1 MILFINACV
10 RKESRTKRL
19 ADALLSKLG
28 GEIEEVRLWET
39 EMPVVDEAFLDTRNA
54 VIEREDFEDPVCD
67 LARQFARAD
76 IIVIGAPYWDLSFPA
91 SLKQYFELINVLG
104 VTFKY
109 TDEGTPVGLC
119 RAEKLY
125 YVTTAGG
132 YILSDDFGFGYVKA
146 LANTFYGIED
156 VRQIKAEGLDIVGAD
171 VEKILKNVEIEL

>member
-39 EMPVVDEAFLDTRNA
+39 EMPVVDEAFLDMRNA

-76 IIVIGAPYWDLSFPA
+76 TIVIGAPYWDLSFPA

-132 YILSDDFGFGYVKA
+132 AFIPEEYGYGYVKT
-146 LANTFYGIED
+146 LANSFYGIKD
-156 VRQIKAEGLDIVGAD
+156 VELIKAYGLDILGAD
-171 VEKILKNVEIEL
+171 TEGIMKEALGSL